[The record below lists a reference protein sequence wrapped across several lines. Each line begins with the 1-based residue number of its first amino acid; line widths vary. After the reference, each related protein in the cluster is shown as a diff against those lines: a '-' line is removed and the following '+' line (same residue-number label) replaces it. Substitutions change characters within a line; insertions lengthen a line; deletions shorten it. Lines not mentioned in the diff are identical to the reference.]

1 VTRFAL
7 SREPLRTLSA
17 ATLTTTLMAALLAGC
32 ASPPTTFYTL
42 SPDASLQREGGAL
55 PHPVVVGPV
64 TIPEVVDRPQIV
76 TRTASAQVN
85 QVTFGE
91 FDRWGE
97 SLKSGIADTLAAD
110 LGRLLGP
117 ERVSVAARA
126 VADQDAWRVRVD
138 VMQFDSVPG
147 DAVTIEAQ
155 WSVRGPDS
163 TLASGRSLVREP
175 VQGAGYQALVAAHS
189 RALAAISRE
198 IAAAIA
204 RSAPA

>member
-1 VTRFAL
+1 
-7 SREPLRTLSA
+7 
-17 ATLTTTLMAALLAGC
+17 
-32 ASPPTTFYTL
+32 
-42 SPDASLQREGGAL
+42 
-55 PHPVVVGPV
+55 
-64 TIPEVVDRPQIV
+64 
-76 TRTASAQVN
+76 
-85 QVTFGE
+85 VTFGE